1 MSNQGTTE
9 DQKIFNHQ
17 LGKNIKYLRKQKG
30 LTQSR
35 VGKVIN
41 TSFQQIQKYE
51 RGTNAPHPASLVK
64 LALFFKISLDRLC
77 SQNLISDLE
86 RFKDKVKDL
95 EVATADGVAVPME
108 GMTNEIDALVRK
120 VQQNSEK
127 FVAGQP
133 LLFKFNKEVDPWL

>member
-17 LGKNIKYLRKQKG
+17 LGKNLKYLRKQKG
-30 LTQSR
+30 YTQSR
-35 VGKVIN
+35 VGKIIN

-51 RGTNAPHPASLVK
+51 KGSNSPHPASLVK
-64 LALFFKISLDRLC
+64 FALFFKISLDRLC

-108 GMTNEIDALVRK
+108 GMTSEIDALVKK